1 MAVTLNQM
9 AEAYVQQVRQQLE
22 AAKAQVAALE
32 THLEECVGVT
42 NANFAMSSTQ
52 STQPTQTTETVS
64 LPNPFENVENSQI
77 VQ

>member
-42 NANFAMSSTQ
+42 NGNFAQPTQ
-52 STQPTQTTETVS
+52 PTQPTQTTETVS